1 MSEQD
6 TSEEKKLPPSAKKL
20 RKAREKG
27 QIAHSKEAVTAI
39 VTGTAFGYLL
49 IRFPSLFG
57 RLTDGLLTVPG
68 LYDQPFA
75 EASAILIGRV
85 GTDVA
90 LAVVPLIGL
99 TMAVA
104 IIGNIVINGGIVAA
118 IDPIIPKM
126 ERLDPVVGFKR
137 MVGVKSLIELI
148 KAIFNVGML
157 GMVSYVIISGA
168 VQVLVELPVCGLRCS
183 ALIFGTLLTP
193 LMLTSA
199 ALLVLLGGLDIGLQ
213 RWLFRREMRM
223 TLSEYRRE
231 RKESEGDPMIR
242 RWRRQDQ
249 RSRTAKAGLRN
260 ATFLL
265 RSPDVVLAMRYAE
278 PDAMVPILVA
288 RGTLDGA
295 VAILEQAKT
304 LDLPVVFDAS
314 LVTLMTSRLKV
325 GQMIAADMFQ
335 PIIAC
340 MHEAKVL

>member
-1 MSEQD
+1 
-6 TSEEKKLPPSAKKL
+6 
-20 RKAREKG
+20 
-27 QIAHSKEAVTAI
+27 
-39 VTGTAFGYLL
+39 
-49 IRFPSLFG
+49 
-57 RLTDGLLTVPG
+57 
-68 LYDQPFA
+68 
-75 EASAILIGRV
+75 
-85 GTDVA
+85 
-90 LAVVPLIGL
+90 
-99 TMAVA
+99 
-104 IIGNIVINGGIVAA
+104 
-118 IDPIIPKM
+118 
-126 ERLDPVVGFKR
+126 
-137 MVGVKSLIELI
+137 
-148 KAIFNVGML
+148 
-157 GMVSYVIISGA
+157 
-168 VQVLVELPVCGLRCS
+168 
-183 ALIFGTLLTP
+183 
-193 LMLTSA
+193 
-199 ALLVLLGGLDIGLQ
+199 
-213 RWLFRREMRM
+213 
-223 TLSEYRRE
+223 
-231 RKESEGDPMIR
+231 MIR